1 MVEGIM
7 CVKSTPCSRS
17 KQWTGFFY
25 VMCLAN
31 LNSQCLQFH
40 AKNQFRFSKWQR
52 LAQPSRGAPPN
63 CSQFMAIIC
72 RKYKLLF
79 IMTPRTA
86 CTAIGELLCDH
97 YEWRIFAW
105 GRYSRSPRIYIR
117 SEEAQHTIAELLA
130 HNLLTRASRQNR
142 CSKWRLCGI
151 HSIVW
156 SRCTLSSVLSIS
168 RCLLIH
174 LPGCIVCPVTPRA

>member
-17 KQWTGFFY
+17 KQWTGSFY
-25 VMCLAN
+25 VMCLPN
-31 LNSQCLQFH
+31 LNSQCVQFH

-52 LAQPSRGAPPN
+52 RAQPSSGAPPN

-97 YEWRIFAW
+97 YDGEFLPGEDILD
-105 GRYSRSPRIYIR
+105 SPWIYIR
-117 SEEAQHTIAELLA
+117 SEKAQHPIAVAFAQPVDGESGKIA
-130 HNLLTRASRQNR
+130 AQSGG
-142 CSKWRLCGI
+142 CAE
-151 HSIVW
+151 
-156 SRCTLSSVLSIS
+156 SV
-168 RCLLIH
+168 R
-174 LPGCIVCPVTPRA
+174 